1 MPRPIGQRRVAHGR
15 RMSQGNKMKIFSGS
29 ASTDLTKEICQK
41 LGVKPGKVKYQKFAN
56 DNTFCS
62 IQENIRECDVFLVQT
77 SVRPVNDNLMEA
89 MIMIDALVRASARR
103 ITMVMPYYAYA
114 RSDKKDR
121 PRIPITA
128 SLVARLLE
136 TAGADRLLTMDLHA
150 EQIQG
155 FFSVP
160 VDQLAALPILVRY
173 LKKKRFKKFV
183 VVAPDA
189 GSARRSGAYAE
200 RLKCPLAIVDKRRD
214 KITGSLKVHGVVGDV
229 KGHTAIIL
237 DDEINSGGS
246 IIRAIETV
254 KEAGALDVYAGCTH
268 PVFSPDAIGKLEN
281 TEVKEIVV
289 TNTVPIFDRGK
300 KKKLKVLSVAPLFA
314 SAINSI
320 HTGTSVSKHFK

>member
-1 MPRPIGQRRVAHGR
+1 MPRPIGQRHTTHGHR
-15 RMSQGNKMKIFSGS
+15 TPARQMKVFSGS
-29 ASTDLTKEICQK
+29 ASVDLTKEICESLK
-41 LGVKPGKVKYQKFAN
+41 IKPGKVKYKKFAN
-56 DNTFCS
+56 DNTFCA
-62 IQENIRECDVFLVQT
+62 IQENVRECDVFLVQT

-89 MIMIDALVRASARR
+89 LIMIDALVRASARR

-160 VDQLAALPILVRY
+160 VDQLLAKPLIVEY
-173 LKKKRFKKFV
+173 FEKKKIRKPV
-183 VVAPDA
+183 IVAPDA

-200 RLKCPLAIVDKRRD
+200 SLKMPLAIIDKRRD
-214 KITGSLKVHGVVGDV
+214 KVSGKLVIHGVVGEV
-229 KGHTAIIL
+229 KGHNAIIL

-246 IIRAIETV
+246 IIKAIETV
-254 KEAGALDVYAGCTH
+254 KEAGAKEVYAGCTH
-268 PVFSPDAIGKLEN
+268 AVFSPDAIEKLEN
-281 TEVKEIVV
+281 TEVMEIVV
-289 TNTVPIFDRGK
+289 TNTVPIFDFGK
-300 KKKLKVLSVAPLFA
+300 KNKLRVLSVASLFGK
-314 SAINSI
+314 AIKSI
-320 HTGTSVSKHFK
+320 HTGQSISAHFQ

>member
-1 MPRPIGQRRVAHGR
+1 MPRLVGSRRTGHAR
-15 RMSQGNKMKIFSGS
+15 RTPTNKIKIFPGS
-29 ASTDLTKEICQK
+29 ASMDLTEEICNR
-41 LGVKPGKVKYQKFAN
+41 LHLKPGKVLYQKFKN
-56 DNTFCS
+56 DNTFAS
-62 IQENIRECDVFLVQT
+62 IQENVREMDVFLVQT
-77 SVRPVNDNLMEA
+77 SARPVNDNLMEA
-89 MIMIDALVRASARR
+89 LIMIDALVRASARR

-160 VDQLAALPILVRY
+160 VDHLVAIPIIVKY
-173 LKKKRFKKFV
+173 FQSKKIKNPV

-200 RLKCPLAIVDKRRD
+200 RLKCPLAVIDKRRD
-214 KITGSLKVHGVVGDV
+214 KVTGKIKIHGVVGEV
-229 KGHTAIIL
+229 NGLTAIIM

-246 IIRAIETV
+246 IISAINTV
-254 KEAGALDVYAGCTH
+254 KECGAADVYCGCTH
-268 PVFSPDAIGKLEN
+268 PVFSPGAVEKIED
-281 TEVKEIVV
+281 TQVKEIVV
-289 TNTVPIFDRGK
+289 TNTVPIFDKGQK
-300 KKKLKVLSVAPLFA
+300 QKLRVLSVGPLFA
-314 SAINSI
+314 AAINSI
-320 HTGTSVSKHFK
+320 HTGTSVSSHFK

>member
-1 MPRPIGQRRVAHGR
+1 MPRQIGQRRSLHGHR
-15 RMSQGNKMKIFSGS
+15 TPTNKMKVFSGT
-29 ASTDLTKEICQK
+29 ASIALTNEICADLKIQ
-41 LGVKPGKVKYQKFAN
+41 PGKVKYEKFKN

-62 IQENIRECDVFLVQT
+62 IEENVRECDIFLVQT

-89 MIMIDALVRASARR
+89 LIMIDALVRASARR
-103 ITMVMPYYAYA
+103 ITMVMPYFAYA

-160 VDQLAALPILVRY
+160 VDHLVALPIIAGY
-173 LKKKRFKKFV
+173 LRKKNIRKPV
-183 VVAPDA
+183 IVAPDA

-200 RLKCPLAIVDKRRD
+200 RLKFPLAIIDKRRD
-214 KITGSLKVHGVVGDV
+214 KITGKLKIHGVVG
-229 KGHTAIIL
+229 
-237 DDEINSGGS
+237 
-246 IIRAIETV
+246 
-254 KEAGALDVYAGCTH
+254 
-268 PVFSPDAIGKLEN
+268 
-281 TEVKEIVV
+281 VV
-289 TNTVPIFDRGK
+289 TNTVPIFDFGK
-300 KKKLKVLSVAPLFA
+300 KNKVKVLSVAPLFA
-314 SAINSI
+314 RAIHSI